1 MDKKILRGKK
11 RKRIKIF
18 HPMLRSFSKQISKL
32 DNFKINLKNV
42 QLQLTLITTKN
53 YIYYIELYFQYYNSF
68 LC

>member
-1 MDKKILRGKK
+1 
-11 RKRIKIF
+11 
-18 HPMLRSFSKQISKL
+18 MLRSFSKQISKL

-68 LC
+68 FVSFNIRQL